1 MKKILNGP
9 TVWRAKC
16 PVCDCEFEYDSSE
29 TLSIFNKN
37 SDHSYFKVVICPS
50 CKSYIN
56 YLILYKSFRIGIYR
70 YRNENGRYY
79 DNITN

>member
-1 MKKILNGP
+1 MKKIINGP

-37 SDHSYFKVVICPS
+37 SDHSCFKVVICPS
-50 CKSYIN
+50 CKSYI
-56 YLILYKSFRIGIYR
+56 II
-70 YRNENGRYY
+70 
-79 DNITN
+79 

>member
-29 TLSIFNKN
+29 TLSIFNKS

-56 YLILYKSFRIGIYR
+56 HFRSVSTAT
-70 YRNENGRYY
+70 ETKME
-79 DNITN
+79 DTMTT

>member
-37 SDHSYFKVVICPS
+37 SDYSYFKVVICPS

-56 YLILYKSFRIGIYR
+56 HLIGIYR

>member
-29 TLSIFNKN
+29 TLSIFNKS

-56 YLILYKSFRIGIYR
+56 HFRIGIYR

>member
-37 SDHSYFKVVICPS
+37 SDYPFFNKNSNYPCFKVVICPS

-56 YLILYKSFRIGIYR
+56 HLESVSTATETKM
-70 YRNENGRYY
+70 E
-79 DNITN
+79 DTMTT